1 MIDIILGEKQLIIVK
16 TKDGKYELLVEIVSR
31 TLKDDNTVI
40 LELSMFQQTDEY
52 NSFELGTI
60 VNIVDDEDVERAI
73 LDKLRKECEDGF
85 HMFVTD

>member
-1 MIDIILGEKQLIIVK
+1 MIDIILGKKQLITVK

-31 TLKDDNTVI
+31 TLKDDNTVT

-60 VNIVDDEDVERAI
+60 VNIADDEEVERAI

-85 HMFVTD
+85 HMFVAD

>member
-1 MIDIILGEKQLIIVK
+1 MRDIILGKKQLITVK

-31 TLKDDNTVI
+31 TLKDDNTVT

-60 VNIVDDEDVERAI
+60 VNIADDEDVERAI

-85 HMFVTD
+85 HMFVAD